1 MPCPECTLLRRKY
14 LRAMRAIDAVV
25 TGKSDSLAERIV
37 ELNTQQDLRN
47 AALAALYEHKAMH
60 PKRRPD
66 ELRE

>member
-1 MPCPECTLLRRKY
+1 
-14 LRAMRAIDAVV
+14 MRAIDAVV

-37 ELNTQQDLRN
+37 ELHTQQDLRN